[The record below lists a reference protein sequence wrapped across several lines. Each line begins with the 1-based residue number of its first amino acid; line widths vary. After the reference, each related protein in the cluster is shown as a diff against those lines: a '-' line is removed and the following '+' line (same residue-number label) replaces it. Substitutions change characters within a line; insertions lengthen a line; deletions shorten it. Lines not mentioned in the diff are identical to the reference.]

1 MTLPCIMPTVMVMLL
16 LAISGILNSG
26 FDRIYMLQNPLNLL
40 RSEVLDT
47 YVYKVGIASDWLM
60 IGVLTAFMLICLYPF
75 WYVVAGSFN
84 SGSDY
89 MRGGVLFWP
98 RRFSLENYQ
107 VVMVDS
113 RLWIG
118 FRVTIARTIV
128 GTVFH
133 LAFTSM
139 VAYAMSRD
147 DLPCRKGIYW
157 YCMLTM
163 FFGGGLIPFYL
174 LLKTLGLLN
183 SFWVYIIPGM
193 FSVYNMIIISNYFRS
208 VAEEI
213 HESAVMD
220 GASEFIIYSRLYLPV
235 LATVTLWVGVGQWNS
250 FFDTMVYTT
259 DRNLQ
264 TLQLF
269 LYKMIKTSEFTSKA
283 EMGGLPAE
291 LVSNISTTTVRY
303 ATIVVSTIPILC
315 IYPFLQRF
323 LTKGIMLGSLK
334 G

>member
-1 MTLPCIMPTVMVMLL
+1 MRIKVGKNGGRGEKHLGKNNVWDWVIIAL
-16 LAISGILNSG
+16 LAM
-26 FDRIYMLQNPLNLL
+26 F
-40 RSEVLDT
+40 T
-47 YVYKVGIASDWLM
+47 
-60 IGVLTAFMLICLYPF
+60 LICLYPF
-75 WYVVAGSFN
+75 WYVVVGSFN

-89 MRGGVLFWP
+89 LRGGVLFWP
-98 RRFSLENYQ
+98 RVFSMENYR

-118 FRVTIARTIV
+118 FRVTIARTVI
-128 GTVFH
+128 TTICH
-133 LAFTSM
+133 LGFTSM

-147 DLPCRKGIYW
+147 DLPCRSGIYW

-174 LLKTLGLLN
+174 LLKTLRLLN
-183 SFWVYIIPGM
+183 SFWVYVIPGM

-208 VAEEI
+208 IAGEI

-220 GASEFIIYSRLYLPV
+220 GASEFTIYSRLYLPLSKPV

-250 FFDTMVYTT
+250 FFDAMVYTT

-269 LYKMIKTSEFTSKA
+269 LYKMIKTSEFTSTA
-283 EMGGLPAE
+283 EMGGLPSD
-291 LVSNISTTTVRY
+291 LVSNISTTNVRY
-303 ATIVVSTIPILC
+303 ATIVVSTIPILF

-323 LTKGIMLGSLK
+323 LAKGIMLGSLK

>member
-1 MTLPCIMPTVMVMLL
+1 MKNMRKKEQSAGQKHLGRNNGWDYLIIAVMVL
-16 LAISGILNSG
+16 
-26 FDRIYMLQNPLNLL
+26 F
-40 RSEVLDT
+40 T
-47 YVYKVGIASDWLM
+47 
-60 IGVLTAFMLICLYPF
+60 LICLYPF
-75 WYVVAGSFN
+75 WYVIVGSFN

-89 MRGGVLFWP
+89 LRGGVLFWP
-98 RRFSLENYQ
+98 REFSLENYQ

-118 FRVTIARTIV
+118 FRVTIVRTIV
-128 GTVFH
+128 TTICH
-133 LAFTSM
+133 LLFTSM
-139 VAYAMSRD
+139 VAYAMSRN
-147 DLPCRKGIYW
+147 DLPGRTAIYW
-157 YCMLTM
+157 YFMLTM

-174 LLKTLGLLN
+174 LLKQLRLLN
-183 SFWVYIIPGM
+183 TFWVYVIPNM

-208 VAEEI
+208 IAGEI

-220 GASEFIIYSRLYLPV
+220 GASEFTIYRKLYLPLSKPV

-250 FFDTMVYTT
+250 FFDSMVYTT

-283 EMGGLPAE
+283 EMGGLPSD
-291 LVSNISTTTVRY
+291 LVSSISTTNVRY

-315 IYPFLQRF
+315 LYPFLQRF
-323 LTKGIMLGSLK
+323 LAKGIMLGSLK

>member
-1 MTLPCIMPTVMVMLL
+1 MKLKTTSNKEKHLGKNNGWDYLI
-16 LAISGILNSG
+16 ISL
-26 FDRIYMLQNPLNLL
+26 
-40 RSEVLDT
+40 
-47 YVYKVGIASDWLM
+47 LM
-60 IGVLTAFMLICLYPF
+60 IFTVICLYPF
-75 WYVVAGSFN
+75 WYVVVGSFN

-89 MRGGVLFWP
+89 LRGGVLFWP
-98 RRFSLENYQ
+98 RVFSLENYQ

-118 FRVTIARTIV
+118 FRVTIARTII

-147 DLPCRKGIYW
+147 DLPFRTGIYW

-163 FFGGGLIPFYL
+163 FIGGGLIPFYL
-174 LLKTLGLLN
+174 LLKTLKLLN
-183 SFWVYIIPGM
+183 SFWVYIIPSM
-193 FSVYNMIIISNYFRS
+193 FSVYNMLIISNYFRS
-208 VAEEI
+208 IPSEI

-220 GASEFIIYSRLYLPV
+220 GASEFTIYSRLYLPLSKPA

-250 FFDTMVYTT
+250 FFDSMVYTT

-269 LYKMIKTSEFTSKA
+269 LYKMIKTSEFTSTA
-283 EMGGLPAE
+283 EMGGLPDS
-291 LVSNISTTTVRY
+291 VVTNISSVNVRY

-315 IYPFLQRF
+315 IYPFLQKF
-323 LTKGIMLGSLK
+323 LAKGIMVGSLK

>member
-1 MTLPCIMPTVMVMLL
+1 MKLKTTSNKEKHLGKNNGWDYLI
-16 LAISGILNSG
+16 ISL
-26 FDRIYMLQNPLNLL
+26 
-40 RSEVLDT
+40 
-47 YVYKVGIASDWLM
+47 LM
-60 IGVLTAFMLICLYPF
+60 IFTVICLYPF
-75 WYVVAGSFN
+75 WYVVVGSFN
-84 SGSDY
+84 NGSDY
-89 MRGGVLFWP
+89 LRGGVLFWP
-98 RRFSLENYQ
+98 RVFSLENYQ

-118 FRVTIARTIV
+118 FRVTIARTII

-147 DLPCRKGIYW
+147 DLPFRTGIYW

-163 FFGGGLIPFYL
+163 FIGGGLIPFYL
-174 LLKTLGLLN
+174 LLKTLKLLN
-183 SFWVYIIPGM
+183 SFWVYIIPSM
-193 FSVYNMIIISNYFRS
+193 FSVYNMLIISNYFRS
-208 VAEEI
+208 IPSEI

-220 GASEFIIYSRLYLPV
+220 GASEFTIYSRLYLPLSKPA

-250 FFDTMVYTT
+250 FFDSMVYTT

-269 LYKMIKTSEFTSKA
+269 LYKMIKTSEFTSSA
-283 EMGGLPAE
+283 EMGGLSDS
-291 LVSNISTTTVRY
+291 VVTNISSVNVRY

-315 IYPFLQRF
+315 IYPFLQKF
-323 LTKGIMLGSLK
+323 LAKGIMVGSLK